1 MNGLEC
7 DTLIQLL
14 VPWTALAILLD
25 SQSTNKLLSM
35 GLSVMEHL

>member
-14 VPWTALAILLD
+14 VTWTALAILLD
-25 SQSTNKLLSM
+25 SQSTKKLLSM